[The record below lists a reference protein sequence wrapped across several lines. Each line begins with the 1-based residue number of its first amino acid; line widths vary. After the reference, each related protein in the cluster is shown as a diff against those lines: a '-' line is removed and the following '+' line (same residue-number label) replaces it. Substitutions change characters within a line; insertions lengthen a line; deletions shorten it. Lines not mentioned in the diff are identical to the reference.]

1 MGGMLGFF
9 VRQLT
14 FTPKPLPKD
23 VRLDGKTAI
32 VTGANVGLGLE
43 ASKEMASHGLA
54 RVILGVRTVSKGE
67 AAKQEILKQS
77 PDCDVQVWPID
88 HESFES
94 MVAFGERAQSLDRL
108 DIVILCAGVKN
119 LVFSLSKTG
128 HEQNVQVNHLG
139 TSLLSLLLL
148 KPLKDTA
155 AKTGS
160 PSRLTIVAS
169 EVHFWTPFDERK
181 APSILARL
189 DEKDSFRGMERY
201 NTSKLLNILWMR
213 ELSSRV
219 TGNVVINAV
228 NPGLCASAL
237 HRSDP
242 TPGLAY
248 LNKIFAW
255 TPAQGGH
262 NLTYAATQHVDEP
275 GAYLT
280 EQHLEKPS
288 PFVLSTEGKTSQ
300 QRIWEETIAL
310 FKEKVP
316 NVEIESGL

>member
-14 FTPKPLPKD
+14 FTPKPLPQD

-77 PDCDVQVWPID
+77 PDCDVQVWPVD
-88 HESFES
+88 QESFES
-94 MVAFGERAQSLDRL
+94 MVVFGERAQSLDRL

-219 TGNVVINAV
+219 TGSVVINAV

-300 QRIWEETIAL
+300 QRIWDETIAL

-316 NVEIESGL
+316 NVDIESGL